1 MSGSRR
7 CDEMMKNRKSGTT
20 MIETLVAFLVVVLIT
35 AMFSKVVSVSVHML
49 NSSRKVLAN
58 TEKFNEQYYKYENLN
73 NMKTSSMDLYL
84 EIDKEQATVLNGA
97 SYVELNLSR
106 ESGLKYNVND
116 WGTGFVMYTFEVPE
130 ASTGK

>member
-1 MSGSRR
+1 
-7 CDEMMKNRKSGTT
+7 MKNRKSGTT

>member
-1 MSGSRR
+1 M
-7 CDEMMKNRKSGTT
+7 
-20 MIETLVAFLVVVLIT
+20 
-35 AMFSKVVSVSVHML
+35 HML

>member
-1 MSGSRR
+1 
-7 CDEMMKNRKSGTT
+7 MMKNRKSGTT

>member
-1 MSGSRR
+1 
-7 CDEMMKNRKSGTT
+7 MMKNRKSGTT

-35 AMFSKVVSVSVHML
+35 VMFSKVVSVSVHML